1 MKFCYTG
8 RGHDGYYRAR
18 YYDAAR
24 GRFAS
29 EDPIGSRGGINLFV
43 YARNNPTGFTD
54 ASGLDVWL
62 EGPAPGEPSGH
73 LSINVGDPNGAYRS
87 YSFGLNGNGYEGE
100 VYRDTAQGG
109 DILPDRYLN
118 TTPDFDRVIANYLE
132 GLVGQKAPYRPWRT
146 CRTFSIAQLEHLRAL
161 GFGQLAPP
169 PTRNQSSRANP
180 AIQPPLTVRPLASD
194 TTPWP

>member
-1 MKFCYTG
+1 MTASPACTTTG
-8 RGHDGYYRAR
+8 RGTTTPLEVVLRAKTPLVLEE
-18 YYDAAR
+18 
-24 GRFAS
+24 AS
-29 EDPIGSRGGINLFV
+29 ICLFTHGTT
-43 YARNNPTGFTD
+43 RP
-54 ASGLDVWL
+54 GLQMLLVSDVWL

-87 YSFGLNGNGYEGE
+87 YSFGFNGNGYEGE
-100 VYRDTAQGG
+100 VYRDTAQG